1 MYLAAN
7 FNVWIFDSLS
17 DGRVG
22 MILRKAE
29 NASFRLC
36 VRCRSR
42 TLAKTR
48 WDWTSWCWRWFNSS
62 VGEALLPLP
71 ELDPWSMSLAAD
83 LCLWCSRLCLLH
95 EAPPSC
101 SWCWWWLLWWTL
113 LSPLCSD
120 PPESESNEFS
130 DRRLRLFC
138 WWWWYWLWWLFGGER
153 LFSCCMWCMWLSSYS
168 WWPVLNN
175 SGSVDEKRKR
185 PKIEFLFV
193 FENEFGGVKF
203 EWMCGYIGLYDKQ
216 IRGGWTNRKEV
227 TCRNAV
233 AGEGGA
239 PLWWTMTECPCPC
252 LIVTISSEFCEEEI
266 KKPTRG
272 FKVWSG
278 TDRVYFHSSQ
288 KSGCGITGTQLQQRW
303 WDAAPNAENK
313 QWTLLLCRGNRLLK
327 NRLGGYV
334 SLTMD
339 VSRTSAYGSVYN

>member
-95 EAPPSC
+95 EAPPSR

-175 SGSVDEKRKR
+175 SGSVDEIRKR
-185 PKIEFLFV
+185 PKIECLFV

-203 EWMCGYIGLYDKQ
+203 EWMCGYRFIRQTNKRRMNQPKRGNMSECCCWWRRCSSLMNDDRVSMSLSYSHDFVWVL
-216 IRGGWTNRKEV
+216 RGGDQEANEGVQSLIGNRSSIFSQLSKV
-227 TCRNAV
+227 GMRDHWDAI
-233 AGEGGA
+233 AA
-239 PLWWTMTECPCPC
+239 TMMRRSTECRKQT
-252 LIVTISSEFCEEEI
+252 VDTAA
-266 KKPTRG
+266 
-272 FKVWSG
+272 V
-278 TDRVYFHSSQ
+278 
-288 KSGCGITGTQLQQRW
+288 QR
-303 WDAAPNAENK
+303 K
-313 QWTLLLCRGNRLLK
+313 
-327 NRLGGYV
+327 
-334 SLTMD
+334 
-339 VSRTSAYGSVYN
+339 